1 MSKLYRE
8 YEEEKKHVLDT
19 LDKLE
24 MSVRF
29 LSVWVNEPMGLENAK
44 YVLEKNSN
52 RTYNLL
58 DENMVKD
65 LLEEVNNESQ
75 FNDEDIYYGY
85 GSECMDIIL
94 T

>member
-8 YEEEKKHVLDT
+8 YEYEKECILET

-29 LSVWVNEPMGLENAK
+29 LNVWVNEPMGLENAK

-52 RTYNLL
+52 RKYDLL
-58 DENMVKD
+58 DINMVKE
-65 LLEEVNNESQ
+65 LVEEEVR
-75 FNDEDIYYGY
+75 
-85 GSECMDIIL
+85 
-94 T
+94 

>member
-8 YEEEKKHVLDT
+8 YEEEKKYVLHT

-29 LSVWVNEPMGLENAK
+29 LNVWVNEPMGLENAK

-52 RTYNLL
+52 RTYDLL
-58 DENMVKD
+58 DINMVKE
-65 LLEEVNNESQ
+65 LVEEEVR
-75 FNDEDIYYGY
+75 
-85 GSECMDIIL
+85 
-94 T
+94 

>member
-8 YEEEKKHVLDT
+8 YEYEKECILDT

-29 LSVWVNEPMGLENAK
+29 LNVWVSEPMGLENAK

-52 RTYNLL
+52 RTYDLL
-58 DENMVKD
+58 DINMVKE
-65 LLEEVNNESQ
+65 LVEEEVR
-75 FNDEDIYYGY
+75 
-85 GSECMDIIL
+85 
-94 T
+94 

>member
-8 YEEEKKHVLDT
+8 YEEEKKHVLHT

-65 LLEEVNNESQ
+65 LLEEEVR
-75 FNDEDIYYGY
+75 
-85 GSECMDIIL
+85 
-94 T
+94 

>member
-8 YEEEKKHVLDT
+8 YEEEKKYVLHT

-29 LSVWVNEPMGLENAK
+29 LNVWVNEPMGLENAK

-52 RTYNLL
+52 RSYDLL
-58 DENMVKD
+58 DINMVKE
-65 LLEEVNNESQ
+65 LVEEEVR
-75 FNDEDIYYGY
+75 
-85 GSECMDIIL
+85 
-94 T
+94 

>member
-8 YEEEKKHVLDT
+8 YEEEKKYVLHT

-29 LSVWVNEPMGLENAK
+29 LNVWVSEPMGLENAK

-52 RTYNLL
+52 RSYDLL
-58 DENMVKD
+58 DINMVKE
-65 LLEEVNNESQ
+65 LVEEEVR
-75 FNDEDIYYGY
+75 
-85 GSECMDIIL
+85 
-94 T
+94 

>member
-8 YEEEKKHVLDT
+8 YEYEKECILET

-52 RTYNLL
+52 RTYDLL
-58 DENMVKD
+58 DINMVKE
-65 LLEEVNNESQ
+65 LVEEEVR
-75 FNDEDIYYGY
+75 
-85 GSECMDIIL
+85 
-94 T
+94 

>member
-8 YEEEKKHVLDT
+8 YEYEKECILET

-24 MSVRF
+24 MSVRL
-29 LSVWVNEPMGLENAK
+29 LSVWVNEPMGLINAK

-65 LLEEVNNESQ
+65 LLEEVNNES
-75 FNDEDIYYGY
+75 
-85 GSECMDIIL
+85 
-94 T
+94 